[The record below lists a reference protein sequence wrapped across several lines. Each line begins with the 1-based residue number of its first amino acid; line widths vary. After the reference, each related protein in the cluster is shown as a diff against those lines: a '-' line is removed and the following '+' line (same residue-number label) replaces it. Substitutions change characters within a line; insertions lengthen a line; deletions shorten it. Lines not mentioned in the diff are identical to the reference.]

1 MSQHHSH
8 GLEATK
14 QDYAGHC
21 VLFHH
26 FLSIKLELDMAVY
39 GAALG
44 VDDLMQDLGQAAA
57 PNERARCPVGRE
69 GDADVQVLR
78 FGETGG

>member
-1 MSQHHSH
+1 
-8 GLEATK
+8 
-14 QDYAGHC
+14 
-21 VLFHH
+21 
-26 FLSIKLELDMAVY
+26 MAVY